1 MEDIYFTDNEDDE
14 EVGYPYYR
22 LPSEIM
28 DVVVKQFSDMVDEE
42 IKQFLRSS
50 PTDNHSI
57 NQSDNLDGNN
67 NVKK

>member
-1 MEDIYFTDNEDDE
+1 MEDIYFADNEDDE

-50 PTDNHSI
+50 PTDKHSI
-57 NQSDNLDGNN
+57 DQSDNLDGNN